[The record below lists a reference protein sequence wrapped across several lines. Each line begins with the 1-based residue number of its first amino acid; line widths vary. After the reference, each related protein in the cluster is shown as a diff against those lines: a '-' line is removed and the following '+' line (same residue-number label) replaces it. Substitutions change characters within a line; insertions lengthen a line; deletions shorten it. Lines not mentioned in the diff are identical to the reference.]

1 MPIDKIQEVTMV
13 TNANLQIYYIKTVN
27 ADGKPV
33 KAEITY
39 NSATG
44 QATVVDVSVVVS
56 EKVQRTATVIK
67 EITGVVETIVVNSAA
82 VTQGKEFQQI
92 SDFITKNH
100 PSDIIQAGTAVLS
113 ATEKYQRS
121 VLKTYVFKQE
131 NSTIQCSYLVDQR
144 TNSVVEL

>member
-1 MPIDKIQEVTMV
+1 MV

>member
-1 MPIDKIQEVTMV
+1 MV

-44 QATVVDVSVVVS
+44 LATVVDVSVVVS

-92 SDFITKNH
+92 SEFITKNH
-100 PSDIIQAGTAVLS
+100 PSDIIQVGTAVLS

-144 TNSVVEL
+144 THSVVEL

>member
-1 MPIDKIQEVTMV
+1 MV

-131 NSTIQCSYLVDQR
+131 NSTIQCSYIVDQR

>member
-1 MPIDKIQEVTMV
+1 MV

-56 EKVQRTATVIK
+56 EKVQRTTTVVK

-100 PSDIIQAGTAVLS
+100 PSDMIQAGTAVLS

>member
-1 MPIDKIQEVTMV
+1 MV

-56 EKVQRTATVIK
+56 EKVQRTATVVK